1 MSSPSFLLVLDMK
14 WESLIQLNKYSLNLQ
29 RDPGQIS
36 FFASVSLSVN
46 WDNNSI
52 LEKINR

>member
-14 WESLIQLNKYSLNLQ
+14 WVSSIQLNKYSLNLQ
-29 RDPGQIS
+29 CDPGQIS

-52 LEKINR
+52 LEKN